1 MLKSEASTLVIL
13 LLCAILWLAADFYG
27 EYKKNNLTEQEKSEL
42 IAKES
47 NDALVNERRSIE
59 IQKLMSMSFS
69 EVEFQ
74 DKPTWIFEQLQ
85 NSLAAKLAIASL
97 LVGGF
102 GFWFIRRTG

>member
-1 MLKSEASTLVIL
+1 MLKSVASTIVIF
-13 LLCAILWLAADFYG
+13 LLCAILWLLADFYG
-27 EYKKNNLTEQEKSEL
+27 EYKKNNITEQEKSEL

-59 IQKLMSMSFS
+59 IQQLMSMSFS

-85 NSLAAKLAIASL
+85 NSLAARLAIVAL
-97 LVGGF
+97 LIGGF
-102 GFWFIRRTG
+102 GFWYMRRTD